1 MATPAARAT
10 YDPNPHPLRHIFT
23 RGPAQGPGVSGGA
36 TFENYNR
43 GKRGVV
49 LDLKTDAGMAAFR
62 GLLADTDVFV
72 TNVRRQ
78 SLESLGIEYEQIHA
92 DFPKLIYAHVTGWG
106 RSDTSNTGTVE
117 AENEAAFDIGSFVSQ
132 VQQIP
137 LHLLPK
143 PQRSCVRSTLG
154 PAWPWHCDSGRTPP

>member
-23 RGPAQGPGVSGGA
+23 RPAQGPGVSGGA

-78 SLESLGIEYEQIHA
+78 SLESLGIEYDQIKS
-92 DFPKLIYAHVTGWG
+92 DFPKLIY
-106 RSDTSNTGTVE
+106 
-117 AENEAAFDIGSFVSQ
+117 
-132 VQQIP
+132 
-137 LHLLPK
+137 
-143 PQRSCVRSTLG
+143 
-154 PAWPWHCDSGRTPP
+154 